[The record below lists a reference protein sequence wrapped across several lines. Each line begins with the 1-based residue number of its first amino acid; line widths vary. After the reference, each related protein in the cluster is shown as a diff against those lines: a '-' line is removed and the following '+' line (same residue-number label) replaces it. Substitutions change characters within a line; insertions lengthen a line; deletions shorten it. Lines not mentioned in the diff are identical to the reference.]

1 MFDAIHYHIAQY
13 LSEDSR
19 AGLRASG
26 FGLRASGFG
35 LICALT
41 FPSFLRSVLPDG
53 MIRTFTRG
61 RFVRI
66 APASTSGF
74 L

>member
-19 AGLRASG
+19 A
-26 FGLRASGFG
+26 GLRASGFG

-53 MIRTFTRG
+53 MIRTFPRG
-61 RFVRI
+61 RFVRV